1 MSFPVMRYYS
11 AEADATGGPRLGISP
26 NRWGRTFWN
35 TLHYVSLGYPE
46 TNPSP
51 EVREAAY
58 SMLVSLQYLLP
69 CKTCREHLA
78 NVFRTDM
85 PLGPEVFASRQALGT
100 YIVNLRDLVKR
111 KHVCPGCKSLKQ
123 HSFPNDVHA
132 TLFEP
137 SPLVRAL
144 RWATV
149 AAVIVWLGMSLRSSL
164 RHTARTAPPS
174 QSSGSGKPTPAAWAR
189 RLAASRTPLGR
200 TRPPSRPTT
209 TVTTSSTWQ
218 PRR

>member
-1 MSFPVMRYYS
+1 MRYYT

-69 CKTCREHLA
+69 CKSCREHLSA
-78 NVFRTDM
+78 VFRTDM

-100 YIVNLRDLVKR
+100 YIVKLRDLVKR
-111 KHVCPGCKSLKQ
+111 KHVCPECQNLKE
-123 HSFPNDVHA
+123 HSFPRDVNA

-144 RWATV
+144 RWAAV

-164 RHTARTAPPS
+164 RHTPRTAPPRQNS
-174 QSSGSGKPTPAAWAR
+174 GSGSGSGKSAAWAR
-189 RLAASRTPLGR
+189 RLAASRTPLGGM
-200 TRPPSRPTT
+200 RPTT
-209 TVTTSSTWQ
+209 TATTATTPALVKSWQ